1 MSNPINTP
9 AKTATTVSP
18 AEMAAAAGTKA
29 ANNTVEVKTEQVKP
43 VAPTAVVLTTAET
56 DSQNI
61 IQFKKLLDKFVE
73 VRNGTRDIQR
83 VNNRD
88 IRFAERSIMAFRN
101 IVNFTLLNQNDI
113 KVLNLLRQFFVQ
125 HREGILSGENGM
137 QGMDVIS
144 SEVEQNRISI
154 VWALMYELTSP
165 NRTRSTFDLEHA
177 AKVCTNQQCPNP
189 NGFVQYV
196 ASRLK

>member
-1 MSNPINTP
+1 MSNPT
-9 AKTATTVSP
+9 KQATTVSP
-18 AEMAAAAGTKA
+18 KEMAAVAGTKA
-29 ANNTVEVKTEQVKP
+29 ASVTVDVKTEQPNP
-43 VAPTAVVLTTAET
+43 VAPAAVVLTTAET
-56 DSQNI
+56 DSQNV

-73 VRNGTRDIQR
+73 VRNGTRDTQR

-88 IRFAERSIMAFRN
+88 VRFAERSIMAFRN
-101 IVNFTLLNQNDI
+101 IVNFALQNQNDI

-177 AKVCTNQQCPNP
+177 AKVCTNANCSNP
-189 NGFVQYV
+189 NGFIQYV